1 MVDNYLFSKY
11 VNKSYNLQVF
21 MLKVLMMAFL
31 VFNLSSAY
39 AKNNFEKFDVVELKV
54 EEYNQKSSSSSGGKN
69 KDYLKK
75 EAGKKYAIVFSGK
88 AYNASSRSII
98 VAPVIL
104 KTKDYTGK
112 FVINLKHKGK
122 EYIVFT
128 DKLRNI
134 PKEKIKEVVFKPNV
148 QEKGKIGEKF
158 NNIVN

>member
-1 MVDNYLFSKY
+1 
-11 VNKSYNLQVF
+11 
-21 MLKVLMMAFL
+21 MMAFL

-39 AKNNFEKFDVVELKV
+39 AKNSFEKFDVVELKV
-54 EEYNQKSSSSSGGKN
+54 EQYNQKSSSSVSGKS

-88 AYNASSRSII
+88 GYNASSRSII

-112 FVINLKHKGK
+112 FVAHLKHKGK
-122 EYIVFT
+122 EYIVFS

-134 PKEKIKEVVFKPNV
+134 QQDKIKEVAFKPSV
-148 QEKGKIGEKF
+148 QEKGKVGEKF